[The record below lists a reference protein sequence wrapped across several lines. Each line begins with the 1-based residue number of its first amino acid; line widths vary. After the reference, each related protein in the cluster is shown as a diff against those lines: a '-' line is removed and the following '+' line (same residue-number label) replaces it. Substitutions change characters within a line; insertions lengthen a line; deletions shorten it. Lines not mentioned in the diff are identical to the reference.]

1 MEVMLQVYFQQPKR
15 LKMDL
20 SLMGKRDGLVMQD
33 LQITLLFGQRM
44 LMKAI
49 KFKDLSLK
57 KVQQAFL
64 HQRLKISLVLECFKS
79 ILILLIFASYDIEM
93 KDVFVP
99 SKNRLAKALDF
110 ASGANN
116 ILKHS
121 RLFVAWCAV
130 GAAAGAIE
138 DCFKYS
144 LQRK

>member
-1 MEVMLQVYFQQPKR
+1 MEVMLQVYFQQPKK

-79 ILILLIFASYDIEM
+79 ILI
-93 KDVFVP
+93 FV
-99 SKNRLAKALDF
+99 NF
-110 ASGANN
+110 
-116 ILKHS
+116 
-121 RLFVAWCAV
+121 C
-130 GAAAGAIE
+130 
-138 DCFKYS
+138 
-144 LQRK
+144 